1 MSPTGGVLWRTWRR
15 SDVLSGSVVI
25 GCEGQP
31 PHRRSV
37 PTAMGTEFVGNE
49 IVMIVVLVL
58 MTAVGAVVGWW
69 LR

>member
-1 MSPTGGVLWRTWRR
+1 MPIGPAPIHYTVHLE
-15 SDVLSGSVVI
+15 VI
-25 GCEGQP
+25 
-31 PHRRSV
+31 
-37 PTAMGTEFVGNE
+37 TAMGTEFIDNE

>member
-1 MSPTGGVLWRTWRR
+1 
-15 SDVLSGSVVI
+15 
-25 GCEGQP
+25 
-31 PHRRSV
+31 
-37 PTAMGTEFVGNE
+37 MGTEFIDNE